1 MGCLNQ
7 WAHAFVSDLINE
19 IALLLYS
26 EHDYS
31 LKNLKICF
39 IQCQKQ
45 FNFIA
50 KYLYL
55 DNSNLNVFGVTFLIL
70 FNCIHTSNTMWSGGL
85 KHNCDW
91 ISLRKNL
98 QCEMST
104 NSQDHLHSENKARQW
119 HTRKSLWPICTL
131 FLEMCEQCTLQDTLQ

>member
-31 LKNLKICF
+31 LKNLYICF

-70 FNCIHTSNTMWSGGL
+70 FNCIHTSNM
-85 KHNCDW
+85 
-91 ISLRKNL
+91 
-98 QCEMST
+98 M
-104 NSQDHLHSENKARQW
+104 
-119 HTRKSLWPICTL
+119 
-131 FLEMCEQCTLQDTLQ
+131 